1 MKPSILKKLRSLA
14 QAGANN
20 AYSPYS
26 KIKVGA
32 SLLTE
37 DGNYFSG
44 SNVENISFGAT
55 ICAERV
61 AITKAVSEGH
71 RKFKILYLYTSH
83 QWTPCGMCLQVMS
96 EFLDASTIVVLGSL
110 NQEDQFTTLG
120 ELLPQKVDL
129 KTFKKLQK

>member
-1 MKPSILKKLRSLA
+1 MKPSILKKLRTLA
-14 QAGANN
+14 QTGANQ

-37 DGNYFSG
+37 DNKYYFG

-61 AITKAVSEGH
+61 ALTKAVSEGH
-71 RKFKILYLYTSH
+71 RKFKALYLYTSH

-96 EFLDASTIVVLGSL
+96 EFLEPSTVVILGSL
-110 NQEDQFTTLG
+110 NQEDRFTTLS